1 MKVFE
6 TIRFKLTLWYS
17 LLLILSCLFFIG
29 ILNIVVTNLYRS
41 ELRPPP
47 AYPRMA
53 VNNPT
58 LYEKIQ
64 NLDEEKREL
73 LKEYRENDLRNFRK
87 ITFVSLIPL
96 SFVSFAGGYIIA
108 GQMLSPLKEL
118 NKKIKNINVKSLKGK
133 LRYADNEDEI
143 SELIKNF
150 NDMIARLNI
159 SFEAQKEFI
168 ENASHELK
176 TPLAIIQTNLDS
188 ILLDDKISKSD
199 ILSLVETSKKSI
211 KFMNKLTEDLLLLA
225 LLENHIKKKKIDLK
239 EIVKESQ
246 RNLNKIAIDKE
257 IRLDLTIT
265 GKDFVTQGNS
275 ELLQRAIMNL
285 IENAIKY
292 SPEKSTVK
300 IEMGTK
306 NDRIIVSIIDQGD
319 GIGKEDHKRIFERF
333 YRVDKSRSRQTGGAG
348 LGLAIAKKIV
358 ELHKGKLILESK
370 KRKGSTFT
378 ISLNKRED

>member
-1 MKVFE
+1 M
-6 TIRFKLTLWYS
+6 
-17 LLLILSCLFFIG
+17 
-29 ILNIVVTNLYRS
+29 NIVVTNLYRS